1 MPYPNEHAA
10 RVVQP
15 SEFIDGSFRRKQ
27 IRQGIAIVVGKLK
40 SDSGSMTT
48 QAYRFNVRYFS
59 AADSKQWLKDH
70 DIQYISFEPAT
81 ETEEKNINDPDEIRI
96 QNELKEEFRYI
107 TDKEYIQRVAY
118 DSDENKQVF
127 VEGMGIVYNSKT
139 EIYPGIF
146 ESILPGA
153 FSESLSSFRTVK
165 SFINHK
171 PSEIL
176 STTRSEPALEILD
189 GENFLEFSAP
199 IPPTTYGKDLIINL
213 ERGNIKGA
221 SFSFSISENGDH
233 YKKLPDGSLHRT
245 IVEAEIYEVGPVT
258 NPAYEQTEVNLRN
271 KEFFNSLKKSMEKKN
286 HDDTELKTI
295 RDFLSKRKGL

>member
-27 IRQGIAIVVGKLK
+27 IRQGIAIIVGKLK

-81 ETEEKNINDPDEIRI
+81 ETEEKNNNDPDEIRI